1 MKRHLMAS
9 PVSGGL
15 SEGRAVR
22 RVLSRPPTTF
32 NRNTRSQTAAAN
44 EPNLALATETVR
56 RHTLVLTGELHYRSA
71 HALEAEIERLCE
83 EGISRVTLDLCAL
96 EYIDANGIAVIAF
109 RSALC
114 KRRGAELDVIAGSRI
129 IHRALEQAG
138 VSAELSTGG
147 D

>member
-1 MKRHLMAS
+1 MKRHLMVS
-9 PVSGGL
+9 PVSGEL
-15 SEGRAVR
+15 SEGRALR
-22 RVLSRPPTTF
+22 RGSSRPPTTF
-32 NRNTRSQTAAAN
+32 NRNTRSQTAGN
-44 EPNLALATETVR
+44 QPSLALATETVR

-83 EGISRVTLDLCAL
+83 EGISRITLDLCAL
-96 EYIDANGIAVIAF
+96 EFIDANGIAVIAF

-114 KRRGAELDVIAGSRI
+114 KRRGADLDVIAGSRI

-138 VSAELSTGG
+138 VSAELSMGG